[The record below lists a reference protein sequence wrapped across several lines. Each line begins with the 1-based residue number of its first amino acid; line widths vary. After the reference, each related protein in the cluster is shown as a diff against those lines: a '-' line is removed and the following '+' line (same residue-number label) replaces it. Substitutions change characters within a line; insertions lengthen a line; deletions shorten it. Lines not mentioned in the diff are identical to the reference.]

1 VDVVVVGLSH
11 KTARVEQREKVSLSD
26 TDSRELLRD
35 LLDTGEVTEAVTLS
49 TCNRTEIY
57 VASDRAAAAEEV
69 VEGALLARTEIDPA
83 ELACVRYARRDAST
97 AAHLFRVASG
107 LDSMVVGESEILG
120 QVRGAWRVA
129 SEEGACGP
137 MLDQLFRR
145 AVEIGK
151 RVRTETHIS
160 AGPSSVSAVAVDV
173 ARQAFDDPERRRLV
187 VIGAGKMASAAAM
200 SLGELGFA
208 EVVVVNR
215 TVGSAR
221 ELADRM
227 GGRAAGFDRI
237 GIELRAADLV
247 ISATGAPHT
256 ILTARDMERTMVE
269 RGDHPMVVVDIS
281 VPRDVDSWVGDVE
294 GVTLYDIDDLERV
307 VEASLNGRRLEA
319 RRAERLVSESVDSF
333 ADWRRELVAA
343 PTITSLR
350 RRAEEIRLRELER
363 VAEQWEGLSPAD
375 RERLN
380 AVTRGIVN
388 KLLHEPTIRVK
399 EAAARGDELR
409 HVETLR
415 HLFDLE
421 GASAPEQESAKGLR
435 EAR

>member
-11 KTARVEQREKVSLSD
+11 KTARVEQREKVALSEHE
-26 TDSRELLRD
+26 SRELLRD
-35 LLDTGEVTEAVTLS
+35 LLHADEIAEAVTLS

-57 VASDRAAAAEEV
+57 VASESASSAEEV
-69 VEGALLARTEIDPA
+69 VERAILARTEIDPA

-107 LDSMVVGESEILG
+107 LDSMVVGETEILG
-120 QVRGAWRVA
+120 QVRSAWRVA
-129 SEEGACGP
+129 GEEGASGP

-173 ARQAFDDPERRRLV
+173 ARQAFEDPERRRLV
-187 VIGAGKMASAAAM
+187 VIGAGKMAKAAAT

-208 EVVVVNR
+208 EVVIVNR

-227 GGRAAGFDRI
+227 GGRAVGFDRI
-237 GIELRAADLV
+237 GVELRSADLV

-256 ILTARDMERTMVE
+256 ILTARDMEMTMSE
-269 RGDHPMVVVDIS
+269 RAERPMVVIDIS
-281 VPRDVDSWVGDVE
+281 VPRDVDSWVGDVG

-319 RRAERLVSESVDSF
+319 RRAERLVSDSVDAF

-350 RRAEEIRLRELER
+350 QRAEEIRLRELER
-363 VAEQWEGLSPAD
+363 VDGQWEAMSPAD

-380 AVTRGIVN
+380 ALTRGIVN

-399 EAAARGDELR
+399 EAAARGDDLR

-421 GASAPEQESAKGLR
+421 GAETRGESAKGLR